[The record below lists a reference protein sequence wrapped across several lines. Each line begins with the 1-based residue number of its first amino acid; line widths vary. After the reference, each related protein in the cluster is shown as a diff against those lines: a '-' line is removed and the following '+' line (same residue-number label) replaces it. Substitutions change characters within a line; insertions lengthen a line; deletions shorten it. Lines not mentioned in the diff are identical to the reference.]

1 MSRQLLQSLGI
12 KVAFGGVQNDEVAI
26 MLVTI
31 FLAGL
36 FVFTGFQTVKN
47 IFGLEV
53 VQHIITEFFLFCDC
67 SFHRFHIG
75 ANIA

>member
-31 FLAGL
+31 FLTGFFIL
-36 FVFTGFQTVKN
+36 TGFQFVDH
-47 IFGLEV
+47 ISGLVV
-53 VQHIITEFFLFCDC
+53 VQYIITELFRLLD
-67 SFHRFHIG
+67 
-75 ANIA
+75 